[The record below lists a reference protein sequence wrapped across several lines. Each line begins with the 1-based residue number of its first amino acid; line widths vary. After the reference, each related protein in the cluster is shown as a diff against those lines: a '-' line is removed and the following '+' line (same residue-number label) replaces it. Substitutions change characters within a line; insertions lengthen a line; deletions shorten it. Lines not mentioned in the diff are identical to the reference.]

1 MQGMFRAG
9 VFAAAMAAAST
20 AAGQTTLH
28 GWVDVNFGVAAAAQR
43 TFTASTVITIDDE
56 PADFGA
62 SYRLPSGASFDAGG
76 GMMITPQFGLGISV
90 SGTAHEDTADLNIRI
105 PHPLFFNSFASDESP
120 TEDALVRAEGGVHLQ
135 LMVVA
140 YDRRNLRIRVF
151 GGPSHF
157 RVQQE
162 LVRDIRYNQ
171 TFGLFTTTNSVR
183 ISTFDSREEEG
194 SAWGVHI
201 GGDVS
206 WFFHRVVGI
215 GGFARFSRA
224 TVELEDPLDDSTIR
238 LKAGGAQ
245 AGAGLRLRF

>member
-1 MQGMFRAG
+1 MQQMLRAG
-9 VFAAAMAAAST
+9 VFVAAIATAST
-20 AAGQTTLH
+20 AAGQTTLR
-28 GWVDVNFGVAAAAQR
+28 GWVDVNFGAAAAAQKS
-43 TFTASTVITIDDE
+43 FKSSAVITIDDE

-62 SYRLPSGASFDAGG
+62 SYRLPAGAAFDAGG
-76 GMMITPQFGLGISV
+76 GIMITPQFGLGLSI
-90 SGTAHEDTADLNIRI
+90 SGTAHEDTADLEIRI

-140 YDRRNLRIRVF
+140 YDRRNVRIRVF

-162 LVRDIRYNQ
+162 LIRDIRYNQ
-171 TFGLFTTTNSVR
+171 TFGLFNPSNSVR
-183 ISTFDSREEEG
+183 ISTFDSRDEEG

-224 TVELEDPLDDSTIR
+224 TVEMEDPLDESTIR
-238 LKAGGAQ
+238 LKAGGLQ